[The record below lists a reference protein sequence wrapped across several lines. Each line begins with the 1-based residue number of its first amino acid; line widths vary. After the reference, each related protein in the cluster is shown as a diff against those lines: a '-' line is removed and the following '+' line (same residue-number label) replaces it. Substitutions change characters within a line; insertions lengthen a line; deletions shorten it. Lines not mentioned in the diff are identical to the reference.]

1 MSVQISNRFR
11 CIVIVD
17 FFSIH
22 PEKQAV
28 KKIIDGKLLTE
39 NYRRKP
45 SYPSRS
51 KSGKEG
57 GIIKTYTFPS

>member
-28 KKIIDGKLLTE
+28 KKIIDRKLSTE
-39 NYRRKP
+39 TVLPFPLEKREGRRH
-45 SYPSRS
+45 Y
-51 KSGKEG
+51 
-57 GIIKTYTFPS
+57 